1 MAENNGFSM
10 PEGDQSCQRNLNI
23 SARANIPKPVRSKK
37 SIENE
42 TVTKENLAI
51 QKKTNKQIKLKL
63 LKNVFLVGGSWILL
77 FTAFQSIAN
86 LQSSLNSD
94 SGLGTASLSTIY
106 VALIL
111 GSIFLPTTFME
122 KLGIKWTIV
131 ICELGY
137 ILYIAANLY
146 AKYWTM
152 IPAAIILGRNKKFSL
167 NYHFEHNNLLKTN

>member
-1 MAENNGFSM
+1 MSQNDGFTV
-10 PEGDQSCQRNLNI
+10 PEGDEVNLPNSVI
-23 SARANIPKPVRSKK
+23 PEPDITIAPKPNRSKK

-42 TVTKENLAI
+42 AVTKENLA
-51 QKKTNKQIKLKL
+51 QQNKTNKRLKL
-63 LKNVFLVGGSWILL
+63 MFLKNVFLVGGSWILL

-106 VALIL
+106 VTLIL
-111 GSIFLPTTFME
+111 GSIFLPTTMME

-131 ICELGY
+131 ICQFTY
-137 ILYIAANLY
+137 ILYIAANFY

-152 IPAAIILGRNKKFSL
+152 IPAAIILGRKQAIFL
-167 NYHFEHNNLLKTN
+167 N

>member
-1 MAENNGFSM
+1 MF
-10 PEGDQSCQRNLNI
+10 
-23 SARANIPKPVRSKK
+23 
-37 SIENE
+37 
-42 TVTKENLAI
+42 
-51 QKKTNKQIKLKL
+51 

-111 GSIFLPTTFME
+111 GSIFLPTTMME

-131 ICELGY
+131 ICQFTY

-152 IPAAIILGRNKKFSL
+152 IPAAIMHAQVVYAESVLKVSQFPAP
-167 NYHFEHNNLLKTN
+167 LLSIHHWERIQAQLVMMII